1 MLLGLME
8 ITCNRSVVQSSLGP
22 VQPATPAQPA
32 TLVHPAA
39 PAHPAAPVQPAA
51 LARPAAPTQHAAP
64 SDLTPSAIHASTPE
78 VFRFMPTPGLCLQ
91 TMVDPSQHVSREAT
105 IEEDV
110 QHTSHDEEGEEN
122 EVDHEDEDEDDD
134 EEVEVGQGN
143 VPPIVYKRDD
153 NGKIII
159 KPFGTA

>member
-1 MLLGLME
+1 
-8 ITCNRSVVQSSLGP
+8 
-22 VQPATPAQPA
+22 
-32 TLVHPAA
+32 
-39 PAHPAAPVQPAA
+39 
-51 LARPAAPTQHAAP
+51 
-64 SDLTPSAIHASTPE
+64 
-78 VFRFMPTPGLCLQ
+78 MPTPGLCLQ

-105 IEEDV
+105 IEADV
-110 QHTSHDEEGEEN
+110 QHTFNDEDGEEN